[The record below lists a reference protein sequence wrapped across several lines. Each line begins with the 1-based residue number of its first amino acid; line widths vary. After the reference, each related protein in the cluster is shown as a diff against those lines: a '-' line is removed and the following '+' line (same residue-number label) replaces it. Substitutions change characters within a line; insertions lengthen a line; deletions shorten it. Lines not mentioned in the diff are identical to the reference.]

1 MQTYSVNVREVPMLS
16 NIGDKFYVI
25 HAKAKKTFK
34 TKCPICD
41 DAQKIEYRGI
51 EFPCPFCTGSNYRT
65 KDEIVRS
72 SISIFSFEID
82 EYIVNSVL
90 IEGQESKTAYEPRN
104 RNEIGNLPRIKNVKA
119 FHRSSSSY
127 RDIDTIDVPQGLN
140 LDPTPE
146 RVLSVMRP
154 QALGYTTKQKAREA
168 VAILVENEKNRLAE
182 FNEKY
187 GCNFEYPEDEKE

>member
-1 MQTYSVNVREVPMLS
+1 MQTYAVNVREVPMLS
-16 NIGDKFYVI
+16 SIGDKFYVI
-25 HAKAKKTFK
+25 HAKDRKTFK

-41 DAQKIEYRGI
+41 DAQKIEYREI
-51 EFPCPFCTGSNYRT
+51 EFPCPYCTGGNYRIR
-65 KDEIVRS
+65 DEIVRS
-72 SISIFSFEID
+72 SIDIFGFEID

-90 IEGQESKTAYEPRN
+90 IEGPEAKTAYEPRN
-104 RNEIGNLPRIKNVKA
+104 RDDIFKSPRIKNMKA

-127 RDIDTIDVPQGLN
+127 RDIDTIDVPLGLN
-140 LDPTPE
+140 LDPSPE

-154 QALGYTTKQKAREA
+154 QVLGFTTKQKAREA
-168 VAILVENEKNRLAE
+168 VSILVENEKKRLAV